1 MYTEH
6 EHKKQDEVVEKDQ
19 ALELFEAVVSSSV
32 LSELA
37 PSSEHVDASL
47 NGHLSLKVYMN
58 AN

>member
-1 MYTEH
+1 MYTKH

-37 PSSEHVDASL
+37 PSSEIGRASCRER
-47 NGHLSLKVYMN
+47 VCT
-58 AN
+58 

>member
-19 ALELFEAVVSSSV
+19 ALELFEAAVPSSG
-32 LSELA
+32 LSEPA
-37 PSSEHVDASL
+37 PSSEHVDSSL